1 MKRERTSNAARA
13 IEIILGVIAVAI
25 GIVIIAYPGLT
36 IATITF
42 LLGLSLFFVGAFR
55 FIWGFA
61 ASQISG
67 GARAAAIIIGLIAIA
82 VAILIMAY
90 PLLAAATAVFI
101 VAIGVLIYGV
111 GRIVIGAS
119 AGQLSGGI
127 RALLIVTGI
136 AIVILSSVVMIYP
149 GFGLTLLA
157 ILLAVA
163 FLIIGFESIAAGIGG
178 VRYVPSVPTSAS
190 QDSAM

>member
-1 MKRERTSNAARA
+1 MKQERTSNAARTL
-13 IEIILGVIAVAI
+13 EIILGLLAVAI

-42 LLGLSLFFVGAFR
+42 LLGLSLLFVGVFR
-55 FIWGFA
+55 FVWGFA
-61 ASQISG
+61 ARQIPG

-82 VAILIMAY
+82 VATLIMAY

-101 VAIGVLIYGV
+101 VAIGVLIYGI
-111 GRIVIGAS
+111 GRIIIGAS

-127 RALLIVTGI
+127 RALLVVTG
-136 AIVILSSVVMIYP
+136 AFIVILSSIVTIYP

-157 ILLAVA
+157 FLLAIA
-163 FLIIGFESIAAGIGG
+163 ILIIGFESIAAGIFGI
-178 VRYVPSVPTSAS
+178 RYVPVPTSPS
-190 QDSAM
+190 LDSAL